1 MFWLLAV
8 HVGFGRYR
16 PSGRG
21 LVLAAGW
28 LSVVYVGF
36 GGRLAM
42 GRNGPTGHMYSY
54 SRRFGY
60 GRKFGYGRR
69 LLEWNVEFD
78 CLIIIELHVGCFES
92 PYRGVSRTL
101 SRRTLMSRHPV
112 ERNPQGPR
120 APSIS
125 VREEEDQRA
134 KVKPRIEGWRCLWRR
149 PTGRRS

>member
-69 LLEWNVEFD
+69 FCYGCKLIDFRVEM
-78 CLIIIELHVGCFES
+78 LG
-92 PYRGVSRTL
+92 
-101 SRRTLMSRHPV
+101 
-112 ERNPQGPR
+112 N
-120 APSIS
+120 
-125 VREEEDQRA
+125 A
-134 KVKPRIEGWRCLWRR
+134 KVKE
-149 PTGRRS
+149 